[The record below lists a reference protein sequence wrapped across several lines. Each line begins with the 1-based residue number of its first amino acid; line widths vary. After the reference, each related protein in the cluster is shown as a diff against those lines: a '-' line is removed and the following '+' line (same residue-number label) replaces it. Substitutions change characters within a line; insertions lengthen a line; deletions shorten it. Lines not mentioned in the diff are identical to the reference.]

1 MRKNVFGRQ
10 LKRDKNER
18 KALFKAIL
26 SSLVIYEKIE
36 TTEAKAKAIKR
47 HADKMITKVKKHKEN
62 AKEALQEYL
71 AANAIQKFITDVAP
85 RFEGRSGG
93 YTRIIRAG
101 RRRRDSAQMVI
112 MEWVEGPRKV
122 EKVAKSEKVSKKETA
137 KIKKSSAKQNSKV
150 IEAEIVTEKI
160 AKKKALRQAQGKTKK
175 KDKK

>member
-1 MRKNVFGRQ
+1 VLIRFFMRKNVFGRQ

-18 KALFKAIL
+18 KALFKALL

-36 TTEAKAKAIKR
+36 TTEAKAKAIKG

-122 EKVAKSEKVSKKETA
+122 AKVEKVDKVKKVK
-137 KIKKSSAKQNSKV
+137 KISAKQNSKV
-150 IEAEIVTEKI
+150 IEAEIVTEKKP
-160 AKKKALRQAQGKTKK
+160 KKKVSKK
-175 KDKK
+175 KVK